1 VCFRASRS
9 KNNILFKLTNC
20 QTRSF
25 RSYFQSL
32 CRHPDQVLQ
41 LFNFVVSRFHLNDN
55 FFLDLDQ
62 IHFSLGKQCPRV
74 VDLGVV
80 LSPIEEVVR
89 ESESKDA
96 KVVNEERN
104 STLITVSSQPG
115 DVGDMRPLSSS
126 AIIRSYICNLCVRAA
141 CLASSREARLS
152 RTTTSRAFPPST
164 WSALSLALTSPTA
177 TSSVVAAV

>member
-1 VCFRASRS
+1 LRVLQCEQ
-9 KNNILFKLTNC
+9 KHILFKLTNC

-25 RSYFQSL
+25 RSYFQRL
-32 CRHPDQVLQ
+32 CRHPNQVLQ
-41 LFNFVVSRFHLNDN
+41 LFNFVVSRFHLNGN

-89 ESESKDA
+89 ESESKDS

-115 DVGDMRPLSSS
+115 DVGDICVLYRRVRSSDRIS
-126 AIIRSYICNLCVRAA
+126 ATFVSEQPAWRQVERHGFQ
-141 CLASSREARLS
+141 ERLHPGLFL
-152 RTTTSRAFPPST
+152 FPPGQRFP
-164 WSALSLALTSPTA
+164 WP
-177 TSSVVAAV
+177 